1 MANQDKKHKQIKL
14 VLDNE
19 NDVEEYAN
27 FAVVTHSPAEF
38 VVDFFRILPGVSNA
52 KVKSRIIISPVH
64 LKTFLKALQDNV
76 GKYEDKFG
84 EIIVKSDGKSPGFNL
99 PDDLLPN

>member
-1 MANQDKKHKQIKL
+1 MAENKKHKQIKL
-14 VLDNE
+14 ILDN
-19 NDVEEYAN
+19 NSDVEEYAN

-38 VVDFFRILPGVSNA
+38 VVDFFRILPGVTNA

-64 LKTFLKALQDNV
+64 LKTLLKALKDNV
-76 GKYEDKFG
+76 DKYEDKFG
-84 EIIVKSDGKSPGFNL
+84 EIIVKSDGKSPKFNI